1 MSAAPTT
8 LPLRRRVAPVQQA
21 RIDYREWLFRAV
33 TVTLLLGS
41 MALAWWSIRGLAPL
55 QKQTRTLSSRVAGLS
70 AEVDDL
76 ERKRPKD
83 QDGRIEARLQEAHST
98 LFTDQAALAA
108 WLATLQKQTAP
119 LALEARSIF
128 GKTIPQ
134 TTNGESVTVI
144 PTTISLDVRP
154 QAGAQGKESPY
165 QRVLR
170 LNRILTTQ
178 DKRADLREL
187 TMAGGPHSVTNA
199 VMVFYLWAADKGVQ

>member
-1 MSAAPTT
+1 MSALPTT

-21 RIDYREWLFRAV
+21 RFDYREWLFRAV
-33 TVTLLLGS
+33 TITLLLGS

-55 QKQTRTLSSRVAGLS
+55 QKQTRSLSSRVAGLS

-83 QDGRIEARLQEAHST
+83 QDGQIEARLQEAHST

-108 WLATLQKQTAP
+108 WLATLQKQSAP
-119 LALEARSIF
+119 LALEARSLF

-134 TTNGESVTVI
+134 TTSGESVTII
-144 PTTISLDVRP
+144 PTTISVDVRP
-154 QAGAQGKESPY
+154 QAGAQRNESPY
-165 QRVLR
+165 QRILR
-170 LNRILTTQ
+170 LNRILATQ

-187 TMAGGPHSVTNA
+187 TMVGGPHSVTNA
-199 VMVFYLWAADKGVQ
+199 VMVFYLWATDKGVQ

>member
-1 MSAAPTT
+1 MNVPPTA
-8 LPLRRRVAPVQQA
+8 LPLRRRAAPVQQA

-41 MALAWWSIRGLAPL
+41 MVLAWWSIRGLAPL

>member
-1 MSAAPTT
+1 MSASPTAF
-8 LPLRRRVAPVQQA
+8 PLRRRVAPVQQA
-21 RIDYREWLFRAV
+21 RIDYREWIFRAV
-33 TVTLLLGS
+33 IVTLLLGS
-41 MALAWWSIRGLAPL
+41 MVLAWWSIRGLAPL
-55 QKQTRTLSSRVAGLS
+55 QKETRTLSSRVANLS

-76 ERKRPKD
+76 ERKRPRG
-83 QDGRIEARLQEAHST
+83 QDGQVEAKLQEAHST
-98 LFTDQAALAA
+98 LFTDRAALAA
-108 WLATLQKQTAP
+108 WLATLQKQTTP
-119 LALEARSIF
+119 LALNARSDF

-154 QAGAQGKESPY
+154 QSGAQGNESPY

-187 TMAGGPHSVTNA
+187 TMVGGPQSVTNA
-199 VMVFYLWAADKGVQ
+199 VMVFYLWAGDKGVQ